1 MNYKIVLSALGRI
14 LLLIGAAMMA
24 PLVLSYQEIEMD
36 TAAFTISAV
45 LTLVCGAGLSHF
57 FKNPRGSMGIKEGL
71 LLVTLTWF
79 VASFFGALPFAL
91 SGYYPEFGD
100 ALLEASSGFTAT
112 GITVLPSVEI
122 LPASILLWR
131 SMTQWLGGMGIVV
144 LFVAILSGIGVS
156 GMQLFKAEFG
166 QVNEKIR
173 PRISDNAKRLW
184 YTYVVL
190 TVFNTLA
197 LKICGISWFDAVNH
211 AMTTIATGGYSTQ
224 DASFGGLQNPAAEWV
239 TIFFMFVGG
248 MDFILLYRIFARR
261 SLKLALRSLEFRLYV
276 SLIAIATLL
285 SFVYLAAYHVKNAGL
300 AFRYSLFSVVSVIT
314 TTGYT
319 NDNFIHWP
327 FFTQYI
333 LLILMVIGGC
343 SGSTSG
349 GMKVERILI
358 LLKQTQNELQRI
370 IHPRVVTS
378 IKVSGTALPTRVAT
392 NAGVFF
398 FLYVSF
404 LLIGTM
410 INSFFDVSHM
420 EALSMSATCIGNGG
434 AFFSE
439 PGGHICFATLPSP
452 LKYYDSVL
460 MIIGRLEIYTFLA
473 TILPISHKHGERI
486 DKVTIYVNI

>member
-1 MNYKIVLSALGRI
+1 MNYKIVLAALGRI
-14 LLLIGAAMMA
+14 LLLIGGTMLV
-24 PLVLSYQEIEMD
+24 PLIISYKEIEMD
-36 TAAFTISAV
+36 TAAFTISAMI
-45 LTLVCGAGLSHF
+45 TLISGATLYLAF
-57 FKNPRGSMGIKEGL
+57 RQARGNLGIKEGL
-71 LLVTLTWF
+71 WLVTITWF
-79 VASFFGALPFAL
+79 AASFFGALPFAL
-91 SGYYPEFGD
+91 SGYYPELGD
-100 ALLEASSGFTAT
+100 ALLEAASGFTAT
-112 GITVLPSVEI
+112 GINVLPSVEV
-122 LPASILLWR
+122 LPESMLLWR

-144 LFVAILSGIGVS
+144 LFVAILSSLGVS

-166 QVNEKIR
+166 QMKEKIS

-184 YTYVVL
+184 YAYVSL
-190 TVFNTLA
+190 TLLNALA
-197 LKICGISWFDAVNH
+197 LKICGLGWFDAINH
-211 AMTTIATGGYSTQ
+211 AMTTIATGGYSTM

-239 TIFFMFVGG
+239 TIVFMFIGG
-248 MDFILLYRIFARR
+248 MNFILIYRIFAKR
-261 SLKLALRSLEFRLYV
+261 SIKLAFKSLEFRLYV
-276 SLIAIATLL
+276 SIIAIATLL
-285 SFVYLAAYHVKNAGL
+285 SFVYLALYHVNGAGT
-300 AFRYSLFSVVSVIT
+300 AFRYALFSVVSVIT

-319 NDNFIHWP
+319 NDNFLHWP

-358 LLKQTQNELQRI
+358 MLKQTQNELQRI

-378 IKVSGTALPTRVAT
+378 IKVGDTALPTRVAT
-392 NAGVFF
+392 NAGIFF

-404 LLIGTM
+404 LLVGTM

-439 PGGHICFATLPSP
+439 PGGYTCFSDLASP
-452 LKYYDSVL
+452 LKYYDAVL
-460 MIIGRLEIYTFLA
+460 MIIGRLEIYTFLV

-486 DKVTIYVNI
+486 DKVTKRADI